1 MGVIYVEKVLHVKV
15 ASYDAS
21 FRIQKSA
28 VINNYK
34 LSEIGST
41 DLPEMGL
48 KLCKRRTVIFL
59 DS

>member
-1 MGVIYVEKVLHVKV
+1 MTLLSESRNL
-15 ASYDAS
+15 
-21 FRIQKSA
+21 QSA

-48 KLCKRRTVIFL
+48 KLCKRGTVIFL